1 MRIEKSDYLNS
12 IEPYAFAE
20 VDKARKKAEKEYSG
34 EVIDFGVGDPT
45 EPTSAAAV
53 AEGIKE
59 AVIHLERGYPSYEGE
74 VEFREAVSE
83 WFDERFGVKMDPK
96 KEITATLG
104 SKQAVFILPMAFANR
119 GDAILIPD
127 PGYPPYTTGAKQRGA
142 EQVFMPLREE
152 NDFLPALE
160 GIDEEDAKDAK
171 IMWINYPNNPTTKIA
186 PEEFLKKATDFCRN
200 HEIVLVS
207 DEAYS
212 EMYYDEENKPISLFN
227 VEDGL
232 EAGLVFHSLS
242 KRSNMTN
249 YRIGFVTGREKFLEP
264 FKEVQTNLH
273 SGQAQILQHAAI
285 GALSDERHV
294 DKMKELY
301 LQKRELLI
309 PALQKA
315 GFPRVY
321 SEGTFYLW
329 AKVPE
334 TISSLEAVK
343 KLLDEKGVN
352 TTPGG
357 ALAKTSDVGD
367 QFLRFAMV
375 PSVEKTE
382 EAVERLKREEIFE

>member
-1 MRIEKSDYLNS
+1 MKIEKSDYLSS
-12 IEPYAFAE
+12 IDPYAFAE
-20 VDKARKKAEKEYSG
+20 VDEARDKAEKEYSG
-34 EVIDFGVGDPT
+34 EIIDFGVGDPT
-45 EPTSAAAV
+45 EPTPAIAV
-53 AEGIKE
+53 AEGIEE
-59 AVIHLERGYPSYEGE
+59 AVTHPERGYPSYEGE
-74 VEFREAVSE
+74 IEFREAVSE
-83 WFDERFGVKMDPK
+83 WFDERFGVKMNPEE
-96 KEITATLG
+96 EITATLG
-104 SKQAVFILPMAFANR
+104 SKQAVFTFPMAFANR
-119 GDAILIPD
+119 GDTILIPD

-142 EQVFMPLREE
+142 KQMFTPLREE
-152 NDFLPALE
+152 NNFLPSLE
-160 GIDEEDAKDAK
+160 EIDEKDAKNAK

-186 PEEFLKKATDFCRN
+186 TKEFLKNAIDFCQE

-227 VEDGL
+227 VEGGL

-249 YRIGFVTGREKFLEP
+249 YRIGFVTGRKRFLEP

-285 GALSDERHV
+285 GALSDETHV
-294 DKMKELY
+294 EEMRELY

-315 GFPRVY
+315 GFSKVY

-329 AKVPE
+329 AKIPE
-334 TISSLEAVK
+334 TVSSLEAVK
-343 KLLDEKGVN
+343 KLLNDRGVN

-357 ALAKTSDVGD
+357 ALAKTPNVGD

-382 EAVERLKREEIFE
+382 EAAERMKSEAIFE

>member
-34 EVIDFGVGDPT
+34 ELIDFGVGDPT

-59 AVIHLERGYPSYEGE
+59 AVIHPERGYPSYEGE
-74 VEFREAVSE
+74 IEFREAVSE
-83 WFDERFGVKMDPK
+83 WFDKRFGVKMDPK

-104 SKQAVFILPMAFANR
+104 SKQAVFTLPMAFANR
-119 GDAILIPD
+119 GDVILIPD
-127 PGYPPYTTGAKQRGA
+127 PGYPPYTTGAKQREA

-160 GIDEEDAKDAK
+160 KIDEEDAKDAK

-186 PEEFLKKATDFCRN
+186 PEEFLKKAVDFCQDN
-200 HEIVLVS
+200 EIVLVS

-212 EMYYDEENKPISLFN
+212 EMYYEEENKPISLFN

-249 YRIGFVTGREKFLEP
+249 YRIGFVTGREKFLKP

-285 GALSDERHV
+285 GALSDESHV
-294 DKMKELY
+294 DKMRELY

-315 GFPRVY
+315 GFLKVY

-334 TISSLEAVK
+334 TVSSLEAVK

-352 TTPGG
+352 ATPGE

-382 EAVERLKREEIFE
+382 KAVERLKREEIFE